1 MAEIDFRALQE
12 PFAADEIEWR
22 LQQAGEKNGRI
33 WAICVPYVTNRGIQA
48 RLDEVAGPANWKNQ
62 FKPGPG
68 GGVLC
73 GLSVRVGDEWI
84 TKWDGA
90 ENTDVEGVKGG
101 LSGAMKRAAVQW
113 GIGRYLYALE
123 EGFAQV
129 SDRGKL
135 RGKTKQGTDFK
146 WDPPQ
151 LPVWAL
157 PPVRAAAPA
166 PTPDLPRP
174 AAVSEDGP
182 PAREEE
188 QEPAHEAMLQFVRQV
203 GPKVEDG
210 AEIRINR
217 KVRNLKDFVREN
229 WPTIK
234 EQPKVAR
241 AVVEAIESATGTAF
255 ETGRAA

>member
-1 MAEIDFRALQE
+1 MRRKCRRWRAGCSESCTSGSVGRQRYPVAASAGSRAL
-12 PFAADEIEWR
+12 P
-22 LQQAGEKNGRI
+22 N
-33 WAICVPYVTNRGIQA
+33 
-48 RLDEVAGPANWKNQ
+48 
-62 FKPGPG
+62 
-68 GGVLC
+68 
-73 GLSVRVGDEWI
+73 
-84 TKWDGA
+84 A
-90 ENTDVEGVKGG
+90 ENTDIEGVKGG

-129 SDRGKL
+129 SERGKL

-151 LPVWAL
+151 LPAWAL
-157 PPVRAAAPA
+157 PPVRKPEPA
-166 PTPDLPRP
+166 VAKTDLPRP
-174 AAVSEDGP
+174 AATAEP
-182 PAREEE
+182 AAPARDE
-188 QEPAHEAMLQFVRQV
+188 EPAPEHEAMLQFVRQV
-203 GPKVEDG
+203 GSKVEDT

-241 AVVEAIESATGTAF
+241 AVVEAIETATGTAF
-255 ETGRAA
+255 ETGHAA